1 MSEAGGILVRGGEDG
16 RLCEVYVEGL
26 KQAGSSGGAEAG
38 RLLVRGGEEDG
49 LLLRG
54 GEEGGAHKVGVR
66 ACEAVRP
73 MKRAVAVM
81 ARSVAGDGEG
91 TGRRW
96 RGRYACWRGWCA

>member
-1 MSEAGGILVRGGEDG
+1 MSNTAPGIMLVKASKLNSLHTRE
-16 RLCEVYVEGL
+16 
-26 KQAGSSGGAEAG
+26 SGGCHEWI
-38 RLLVRGGEEDG
+38 
-49 LLLRG
+49 
-54 GEEGGAHKVGVR
+54 KVGVR